1 MISDIEKALDDGTAP
16 WKEIE
21 YRCKDFWIFSDGEDT
36 PEGYLC
42 FVPTYKTAECLYQS
56 YKAAYKWGY
65 DGVERSTWE
74 GFNIVQAVGIVAGQ
88 GINYPHIHMIPR
100 RNGDLDV

>member
-1 MISDIEKALDDGTAP
+1 MITDIEKAMTNGTAP

-21 YRCKDFWIFSDGEDT
+21 YRCKDFWVFSDNEGP

-42 FVPTYKTAECLYQS
+42 FVPAYKTAECLYHT

-65 DGVERSTWE
+65 DGIERDKWE
-74 GFNIVQAVGIVAGQ
+74 GFNIIQSVGIAAGENI
-88 GINYPHIHMIPR
+88 GYPHIHMVPR
-100 RNGDLDV
+100 RSGDLDV